1 MLVISAVVTDN
12 CIQLGRALKN
22 AEKKSRNIS
31 KKNSGEMK
39 AASQLPGIRKK
50 ILSHLLKCD
59 FSIYSLIFNLS
70 TISNTPYKFDDIYS
84 VGMSML
90 CSKVYSLYPGIRF
103 ILDKRYTNETLRNAL
118 SQNIKELIRN
128 NCRTETDEIDILHG
142 DSIEFAELRAAD
154 YVVYETYQK
163 YKYGSVIYD
172 VIADHVEEV
181 MLYENMTWGEIKKE
195 SKTPVN

>member
-1 MLVISAVVTDN
+1 
-12 CIQLGRALKN
+12 
-22 AEKKSRNIS
+22 
-31 KKNSGEMK
+31 
-39 AASQLPGIRKK
+39 
-50 ILSHLLKCD
+50 
-59 FSIYSLIFNLS
+59 
-70 TISNTPYKFDDIYS
+70 
-84 VGMSML
+84 ML